1 MKCPRCNKA
10 ISLFSPSINSLGS
23 RDRKCP
29 HCGASVRT
37 KIRHKWALLVVLGV
51 DLVAMIVALS
61 LSPKYWPLLIMAG
74 SAIAAILGIVAL
86 AQFELLSGEP
96 RGERRL

>member
-1 MKCPRCNKA
+1 
-10 ISLFSPSINSLGS
+10 
-23 RDRKCP
+23 
-29 HCGASVRT
+29 
-37 KIRHKWALLVVLGV
+37 
-51 DLVAMIVALS
+51 MIVALG